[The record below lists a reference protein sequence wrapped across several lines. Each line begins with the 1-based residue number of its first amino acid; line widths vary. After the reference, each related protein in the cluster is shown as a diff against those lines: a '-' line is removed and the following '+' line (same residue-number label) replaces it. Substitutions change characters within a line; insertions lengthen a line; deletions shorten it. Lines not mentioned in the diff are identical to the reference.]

1 MKTQSPDTSPEA
13 ERVQVALL
21 RAAPADRRLRLAYEL
36 SQMVLEM
43 AWRAIHRLSP
53 GTDERAGRLRW
64 AELTYGAALAE
75 ALRNHANATG
85 RPLVNM
91 PPNVRAAL
99 LPVIVALGELGVPY
113 YIGGSVASSRLGIP
127 RSTLDVDLVA
137 ELRTDQVAPFIQ
149 RLGPDYYV
157 SEDAVREAIARRS
170 SFNAIHQPTMIKVDV
185 FLRKSRPYDAEA
197 QHRSTSAPDAE
208 EPGRALSWA
217 SPEDIVLAKLE
228 WYRLGGE
235 TSDRQWGD
243 VLGVLKVQASALD
256 LSYLQRWA
264 GELGVADLLLRAL
277 DDAGLDAD
285 LGLSSPPPAAP

>member
-1 MKTQSPDTSPEA
+1 MKTQSADTSPEA

-21 RAAPADRRLRLAYEL
+21 RAASAERRLQLAYEL
-36 SQMVLEM
+36 SLMVIEM
-43 AWRAIHRLSP
+43 AWGAIRRLSP
-53 GTDERAGRLRW
+53 GVSERDARLRW
-64 AELTYGAALAE
+64 IALTYGAPLAE
-75 ALRNHANATG
+75 ELRSHATG

-99 LPVIVALGELGVPY
+99 LPVIVALDELGVPY

-170 SFNAIHQPTMIKVDV
+170 SFNAIHQPTMVKVDI

-197 QHRSTSAPDAE
+197 LSRSTFAPDAE
-208 EPGRALSWA
+208 EPERTLAWA

-256 LSYLQRWA
+256 FSYLQRWA

-277 DDAGLDAD
+277 DDAGLDA
-285 LGLSSPPPAAP
+285 GLDPSAPPPTL